1 LSVLL
6 GIATS
11 RGEVISC
18 CRALE
23 YRR

>member
-11 RGEVISC
+11 WGEVISC
-18 CRALE
+18 CRSLE